1 MVSAVLISFFLA
13 NVLPVVFSSSGSVA
27 AQMLVSAPFSADVC
41 SGLTSVNDS
50 LSQKPP
56 MFAPRFVATKPGS
69 AMLAVIPVPWS
80 LSARA
85 YVYVV
90 SMSFVVA

>member
-27 AQMLVSAPFSADVC
+27 AQMLVSAPFSADIC

-69 AMLAVIPVPWS
+69 AMLVVIPVSWS

>member
-1 MVSAVLISFFLA
+1 MASADLISFFLA
-13 NVLPVVFSSSGSVA
+13 KVVPVVCSSSGSVA

-50 LSQKPP
+50 LSQNPP

-69 AMLAVIPVPWS
+69 AMFAVIPVSWS
-80 LSARA
+80 LSASA

>member
-13 NVLPVVFSSSGSVA
+13 KVLPVTCSSSGSVA
-27 AQMLVSAPFSADVC
+27 AQMLVSAPFLADVC
-41 SGLTSVNDS
+41 RGLTRVNDS

-56 MFAPRFVATKPGS
+56 MFEPRLVATNPGS
-69 AMLAVIPVPWS
+69 TMFAVIPVSWS

>member
-1 MVSAVLISFFLA
+1 MASADLISFFFA
-13 NVLPVVFSSSGSVA
+13 KVLPVTCSSSGSVA
-27 AQMLVSAPFSADVC
+27 AQMLVSAPFSADIWK
-41 SGLTSVNDS
+41 GLTKVNDS

-56 MFAPRFVATKPGS
+56 MFVPRFVATKPGS
-69 AMLAVIPVPWS
+69 AMLVVIPVSWS

>member
-1 MVSAVLISFFLA
+1 VASADLISFFLA
-13 NVLPVVFSSSGSVA
+13 KVLPVTCSSSGSVA
-27 AQMLVSAPFSADVC
+27 AQMLVSAPFSADIWR
-41 SGLTSVNDS
+41 GLTRVNDS

-56 MFAPRFVATKPGS
+56 MFAPRFVATNPGS
-69 AMLAVIPVPWS
+69 TLFAVIPVPWS